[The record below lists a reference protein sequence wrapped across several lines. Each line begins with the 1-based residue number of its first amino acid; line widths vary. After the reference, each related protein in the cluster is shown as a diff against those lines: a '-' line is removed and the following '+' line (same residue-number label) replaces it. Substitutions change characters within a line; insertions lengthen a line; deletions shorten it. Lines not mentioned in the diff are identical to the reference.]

1 MSSEKTVGANPFGK
15 ESHRLSF
22 RADVVGSLLLPPSIH
37 EAGDKWQKGS
47 LSLAV
52 LGLVTTKTPQF
63 EKKDDLRR
71 RIDEATKFAPLAQ
84 LALSP
89 QCGFTSII
97 LGNRVTHDEQ
107 RRKLELVVE
116 TARDAW
122 GE

>member
-1 MSSEKTVGANPFGK
+1 MSSEKTVGANPSGK

-37 EAGDKWQKGS
+37 EARDKWQKGS

-89 QCGFTSII
+89 QCGFASTI
-97 LGNRVTHDEQ
+97 LGNRVTHDDQ
-107 RRKLELVVE
+107 HRKLELVVE
-116 TARDAW
+116 TARDVW

>member
-1 MSSEKTVGANPFGK
+1 MRKPSAPI
-15 ESHRLSF
+15 LSAKNHIGYLF
-22 RADVVGSLLLPPSIH
+22 APTLLAVCFARPSIH
-37 EAGDKWQKGS
+37 EARDKWQKGS
-47 LSLAV
+47 LSIEV
-52 LGLVTTKTPQF
+52 LGLVTTRTPQF